1 MSHSL
6 ISLILPKLRTRGL
19 YAARWMATVGLI
31 WLCSAA
37 QVWAQANEEEEQEPK
52 GWVPSYMIIVFAVSL
67 ALMMICRSG
76 KRSVTFRR
84 DD

>member
-1 MSHSL
+1 MSNSL
-6 ISLILPKLRTRGL
+6 IAPLARKIRIGGL
-19 YAARWMATVGLI
+19 YAARWMTTVGVI
-31 WLCSAA
+31 WLCTAA
-37 QVWAQANEEEEQEPK
+37 QVWAQANEEEEEPK